1 MPCFD
6 KPGRYKFLSPAAVD
20 SFSSGLLWPFV
31 CIVCMYCT
39 GALYH
44 VSSHGWL
51 LNIWKVTTMTEKLS
65 FEFYLIFINFNLD
78 NPMRLV
84 ITILVTAVLDQDR
97 RGKYALMRAYDNS
110 TSLVS
115 DYPQILSRVLK
126 SPLGSIVVPH
136 LQRNELRIKKFTE
149 VKVM

>member
-6 KPGRYKFLSPAAVD
+6 KFGRYELVSPAAVG
-20 SFSSGLLWPFV
+20 SFSSGLFWPFV
-31 CIVCMYCT
+31 CIVCMYYIVMRYT
-39 GALYH
+39 EQIALYH

-51 LNIWKVTTMTEKLS
+51 LNTWKVTTMTKKLS

-84 ITILVTAVLDQDR
+84 TTILVTAVLDQDR

-110 TSLVS
+110 TSLVG
-115 DYPQILSRVLK
+115 DYLQITLLS
-126 SPLGSIVVPH
+126 S
-136 LQRNELRIKKFTE
+136 
-149 VKVM
+149 